1 MADTQKK
8 DKMSEGM
15 KAEINKQRHEQG
27 QKGIGEYN
35 EDVGGGTPGAKGGRG
50 SMGGNFLVFDDPDDP
65 EAIKAKKAGKKV
77 RYTQPRDDNGQF
89 TYNSA
94 NGKGLSTE
102 NSRGY
107 TDPPFLAGVDL
118 TFINKGN
125 VLKYEREDG
134 ETRRVISTIDMTGQE
149 LVNACKV
156 YFKTE
161 GGFLGVIGTGITKK
175 GRETKQEEQTKEG
188 LAGQT
193 DLSTKSENTQK
204 EAQEASENKKTEDL
218 QKQKALSRFKALLKR
233 KNPETQIGT
242 RNGAGVGAGAGSGN
256 DPVDDDDDNDDIPP
270 NDGGDNG
277 DDNNNPPNGSG
288 DSGNNNPPTNNEN
301 DFDSN
306 EIETIKN
313 ADKQTQANW
322 VRKNASNFKKAI
334 QETGLTTSQ
343 IFHLILTGQV
353 KNWDTSTWGK

>member
-50 SMGGNFLVFDDPDDP
+50 SMGKNFLVFDDPDDP
-65 EAIKAKKAGKKV
+65 EAIKAKKAGKTV
-77 RYTQPRDDNGQF
+77 RYTQPRDENGQF

-118 TFINKGN
+118 TFINEGN
-125 VLKYEREDG
+125 VLKYKREDG
-134 ETRRVISTIDMTGQE
+134 ETRRVISTINMTGQE

-175 GRETKQEEQTKEG
+175 GAESKTEKQTKEG

-193 DLSTKSENTQK
+193 DLSTKSESTQK
-204 EAQEASENKKTEDL
+204 EAEEASQNKKTQDL
-218 QKQKALSRFKALLKR
+218 EKQKAISRFMEYLKT
-233 KNPETQIGT
+233 KEVGKQIGT
-242 RNGAGVGAGAGSGN
+242 RNETGVGAGAGSGN
-256 DPVDDDDDNDDIPP
+256 GPVDNDDDNGDIPP
-270 NDGGDNG
+270 NDSVDNG
-277 DDNNNPPNGSG
+277 DDNNNPPNGG
-288 DSGNNNPPTNNEN
+288 DSGNNNPPNDNEN

-322 VRKNASNFKKAI
+322 VRKNAEKFKKAS
-334 QETGLTTSQ
+334 QETGLTTGQ
-343 IFHLILTGQV
+343 IFHLIITGQV